1 MEEIKLYNG
10 QETLFFDPVA
20 HQYFWNDEQ
29 LPSATTLCKILTPAS
44 VIGAWSSKICSEE
57 FKKLIKAGVSY
68 DEIELIKIAEK
79 IKKAPNQNMGDA
91 GLVGSQVH
99 NLIENYIHKGIVPEI
114 HNPEI
119 KKSFGKFKE
128 WFDKQEGLEII
139 FTERKVLSRIHKF
152 TGTLD
157 ALFKTKSGEYII
169 YDWKSSNAIR
179 ESHLVQIY
187 LYKICILEELNIDV
201 KKGII
206 VNCTKT
212 GKLNI
217 KEFLIGEMQEDVAI
231 SCLNIYRYLNKKE
244 TKNEHTR

>member
-10 QETLFFDPVA
+10 QETLFFDSVL

-29 LPSATTLCKILTPAS
+29 LPSATTICKLLTPAN
-44 VIGAWSSKICSEE
+44 VIGAWSAKVCSEE
-57 FKKLIKAGVSY
+57 FKKLIRAGVSY
-68 DEIELIKIAEK
+68 DEIELAKIADQ
-79 IKKAPNQNMGDA
+79 IKKAPNQTMSDA

-99 NLIENYIHKGIVPEI
+99 NLIEDYIHKGITPEI

-128 WFDKQEGLEII
+128 WFDKQDGLEIV

-157 ALFKTKSGEYII
+157 ALFKNKSGQYII
-169 YDWKSSNAIR
+169 YDWKSSSGIR
-179 ESHLVQIY
+179 DSMLVQIY
-187 LYKICILEELNIDV
+187 LYKICIKEELGIDV
-201 KKGII
+201 KQGII

-231 SCLNIYRYLNKKE
+231 SCLKMYRYLTNKEK
-244 TKNEHTR
+244 

>member
-10 QETLFFDPVA
+10 QETLFFDPIQ
-20 HQYFWNDEQ
+20 HQYFWNDEL
-29 LPSATTLCKILTPAS
+29 LPSATTITKLLIPAQ
-44 VIGAWSSKICSEE
+44 VIGNWTSKVCAEE

-68 DEIELIKIAEK
+68 DEIELIKIADQ
-79 IKKAPNQNMGDA
+79 IKKAPNQNMSDA
-91 GLVGSQVH
+91 GSVGTQVH
-99 NLIENYIHKGIVPEI
+99 NLIEDYIHKGIAPEI

-128 WFDKQEGLEII
+128 WFDAQEGLEIV

-157 ALFKTKSGEYII
+157 AIFKNKAGEHII
-169 YDWKSSNAIR
+169 YDWKSSSGIR
-179 ESHLVQIY
+179 DSMLVQIY
-187 LYKICILEELNIDV
+187 LYKICIKEELGIDV

-206 VNCTKT
+206 VNCTKL

-217 KEFLIGEMQEDVAI
+217 KEFPINEMQEQVAI
-231 SCLNIYRYLNKKE
+231 SCLNIYRYLNQKGEK
-244 TKNEHTR
+244 

>member
-10 QETLFFDPVA
+10 QETLFFDSVL
-20 HQYFWNDEQ
+20 HQYFWNEEQ
-29 LPSATTLCKILTPAS
+29 LPSATTICKLLTPAN
-44 VIGAWSSKICSEE
+44 VIGAWSAKVCSEE
-57 FKKLIKAGVSY
+57 FKKLIRAGVTY
-68 DEIELIKIAEK
+68 DEIELAKIADQ
-79 IKKAPNQNMGDA
+79 IKKAPNQTMGDA

-99 NLIENYIHKGIVPEI
+99 NLIEDYIRKGIVPEI

-128 WFDKQEGLEII
+128 WFDKQEGLEIV

-157 ALFKTKSGEYII
+157 ALFKNKSGEYII
-169 YDWKSSNAIR
+169 YDWKSSSGIR
-179 ESHLVQIY
+179 DSMLVQIY
-187 LYKICILEELNIDV
+187 LYKICVKEELGIDV

-206 VNCTKT
+206 VNCTKQ

-231 SCLNIYRYLNKKE
+231 SCLKMYRYLNKKE
-244 TKNEHTR
+244 K